1 MGKHSGEAD
10 YNRVCAAELMAK
22 AQAAPSKAVRRAYL
36 NMAMN
41 WLHEAAFGQRSDDKS
56 DDGEPKDRDHP
67 PVDASGPKDLP

>member
-22 AQAAPSKAVRRAYL
+22 AQAAQSKAVRRAYL

-41 WLHEAAFGQRSDDKS
+41 WVQDALSRQTAQGD
-56 DDGEPKDRDHP
+56 EPDPDHHLVP
-67 PVDASGPKDLP
+67 LDTPKKN

>member
-22 AQAAPSKAVRRAYL
+22 AQAAQSKAVRQAYL

-41 WLHEAAFGQRSDDKS
+41 WVQDALSRQKAQA
-56 DDGEPKDRDHP
+56 DGENDGVGPDIP
-67 PVDASGPKDLP
+67 PVLPDSPKKN

>member
-22 AQAAPSKAVRRAYL
+22 AQAAQSKAVRRAYL

-41 WLHEAAFGQRSDDKS
+41 WIQDAAFGRKS
-56 DDGEPKDRDHP
+56 DAGAPPDPDYSSA
-67 PVDASGPKDLP
+67 PVDSSKVDSPKKN

>member
-22 AQAAPSKAVRRAYL
+22 AQAAQSKAVRRAYL

-41 WLHEAAFGQRSDDKS
+41 WVQDALSRQKAQ
-56 DDGEPKDRDHP
+56 DDGPNPGHLPVPQDTPK
-67 PVDASGPKDLP
+67 KN

>member
-22 AQAAPSKAVRRAYL
+22 AQAAQSKAVRRAYL

-41 WLHEAAFGQRSDDKS
+41 WVQDALTRQKAQG
-56 DDGEPKDRDHP
+56 DGENDGAGPDHP
-67 PVDASGPKDLP
+67 PVPPDSPKKN

>member
-22 AQAAPSKAVRRAYL
+22 AQAAQSKAVRRAYL

-41 WLHEAAFGQRSDDKS
+41 WVQDALSRQKVQG
-56 DDGEPKDRDHP
+56 DGPDPDHLPVPPDSPK
-67 PVDASGPKDLP
+67 KN

>member
-22 AQAAPSKAVRRAYL
+22 AQAAQSKAVRRAYL

-41 WLHEAAFGQRSDDKS
+41 WVQDALSRQSAQA
-56 DDGEPKDRDHP
+56 DGADSGHLPAPPDSPK
-67 PVDASGPKDLP
+67 KN